1 MRVVKEKDGGIV
13 CRVVLID
20 DFGFPVETMTR
31 FLGHLIDAG
40 YSPHRSARTATT
52 CTTCLSSWPARGWTV
67 GSSGRLPPLA
77 FLGFLRRQPRRR
89 PAQRLGLAVATGEGR
104 LLAPASVQRV
114 LAAASSRYEWAI
126 AAGSTPGRMNSD
138 TVGRSAARY

>member
-13 CRVVLID
+13 CRVVLI

-77 FLGFLRRQPRRR
+77 FLGV
-89 PAQRLGLAVATGEGR
+89 PAPPTAPATGAAARAGGGHR
-104 LLAPASVQRV
+104 RGSAAGASV
-114 LAAASSRYEWAI
+114 S
-126 AAGSTPGRMNSD
+126 AAGTGRG
-138 TVGRSAARY
+138 VQPL

>member
-40 YSPHRSARTATT
+40 YSPH
-52 CTTCLSSWPARGWTV
+52 TV
-67 GSSGRLPPLA
+67 CAYGYDLHHLFEFLA
-77 FLGFLRRQPRRR
+77 GEGLDCRQFR
-89 PAQRLGLAVATGEGR
+89 PAPAPGLPRVPAPPTAPATGAAARAGGGHR
-104 LLAPASVQRV
+104 RGSAAGASV
-114 LAAASSRYEWAI
+114 S
-126 AAGSTPGRMNSD
+126 AAGTGRG
-138 TVGRSAARY
+138 VQPL